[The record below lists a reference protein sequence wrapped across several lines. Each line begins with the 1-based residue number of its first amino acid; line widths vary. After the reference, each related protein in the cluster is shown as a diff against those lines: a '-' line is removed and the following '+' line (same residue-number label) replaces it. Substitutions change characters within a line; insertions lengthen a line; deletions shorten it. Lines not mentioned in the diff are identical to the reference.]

1 MTPRTTLVASWCPKE
16 PVSWVVASP
25 LPVPDV
31 SVPPGVG
38 LADAE
43 DAELD
48 GLDADDPVVAS
59 SPSFNTTNED
69 PDEILLNS
77 SGALGAGTP
86 SGRVAGS
93 TAIVYRPVPD
103 TSSSIRPAASVVPEE
118 SPDVPLTTTSTPGTG

>member
-1 MTPRTTLVASWCPKE
+1 M
-16 PVSWVVASP
+16 VASP
-25 LPVPDV
+25 LAVPDV

-103 TSSSIRPAASVVPEE
+103 LSLIHI
-118 SPDVPLTTTSTPGTG
+118 